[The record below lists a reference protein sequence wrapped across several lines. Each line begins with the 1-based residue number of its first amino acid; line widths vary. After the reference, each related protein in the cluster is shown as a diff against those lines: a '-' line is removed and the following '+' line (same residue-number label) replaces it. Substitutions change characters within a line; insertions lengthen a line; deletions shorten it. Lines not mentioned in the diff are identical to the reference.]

1 LAERFRA
8 RVVASAGT
16 IAQMHANVAAR
27 PLLWDKVYTGI
38 PPSPVTAVT
47 VPDNRFTLE
56 GRDLVIVEVGS
67 TDSDDTNVLH
77 VPDLEL
83 IVAGDVIYNGVHM

>member
-1 LAERFRA
+1 MRFNA
-8 RVVASAGT
+8 
-16 IAQMHANVAAR
+16 AAR

-56 GRDLVIVEVGS
+56 GH
-67 TDSDDTNVLH
+67 DS
-77 VPDLEL
+77 
-83 IVAGDVIYNGVHM
+83 